1 MIEQNFIR
9 FLCSQEDMKM
19 SYIILLILAFLQLVC
34 DSVANNI
41 RSSYQISL
49 NIFRSFFPW
58 CLHCWIDLH
67 CFIIKTMSTNCQ
79 ESTRINGREPEK
91 FQANCGR
98 YIPTYVNADL
108 KQYKKDGLQ
117 TYIDQ
122 LKYQEYEKNK
132 EKWLQNHIVV
142 NFDMIHAR

>member
-1 MIEQNFIR
+1 MFIGR
-9 FLCSQEDMKM
+9 HENVIYYFVNSCIFAHCLRQCCKQHKIFIS
-19 SYIILLILAFLQLVC
+19 
-34 DSVANNI
+34 
-41 RSSYQISL
+41 ISL

-67 CFIIKTMSTNCQ
+67 CFIFKTMSTNCQ

-91 FQANCGR
+91 FQANGGR
-98 YIPTYVNADL
+98 YIPTYVNADV

-122 LKYQEYEKNK
+122 LKYEEYEKNK
-132 EKWLQNHIVV
+132 EKWLQNHIAI
-142 NFDMIHAR
+142 NFNMIHAR